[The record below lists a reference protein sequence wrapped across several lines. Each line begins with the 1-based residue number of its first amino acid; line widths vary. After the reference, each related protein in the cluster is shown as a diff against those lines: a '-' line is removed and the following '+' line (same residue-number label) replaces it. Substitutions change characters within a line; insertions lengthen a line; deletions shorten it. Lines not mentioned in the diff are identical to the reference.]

1 MKDRARN
8 TAADRGEHSEQTHQ
22 CHAPLL
28 HVTPA
33 KGWQHTRS
41 ACNPAM
47 NPAQMQQGGSD
58 LNGRMDSQTKAGLRR
73 LNRSLKRV

>member
-1 MKDRARN
+1 MQSRMP
-8 TAADRGEHSEQTHQ
+8 S
-22 CHAPLL
+22 P
-28 HVTPA
+28 
-33 KGWQHTRS
+33 KGREYTRS

-47 NPAQMQQGGSD
+47 SPAQMQQGGSD

>member
-1 MKDRARN
+1 MRDRARN
-8 TAADRGEHSEQTHQ
+8 TAPIAANTLNRPISAMPHFFM
-22 CHAPLL
+22 CP
-28 HVTPA
+28 PP
-33 KGWQHTRS
+33 KGREHTRS

-58 LNGRMDSQTKAGLRR
+58 LNGRMDSQRKAGLRR